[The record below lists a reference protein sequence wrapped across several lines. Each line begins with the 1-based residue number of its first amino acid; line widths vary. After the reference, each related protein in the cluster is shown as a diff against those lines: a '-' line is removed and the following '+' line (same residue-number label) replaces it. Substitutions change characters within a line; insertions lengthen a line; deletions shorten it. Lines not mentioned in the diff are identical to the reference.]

1 MEALTWAAI
10 GAVTTSYI
18 MQRHA
23 AKKEEIPEPVY
34 ISAQKEVDPTRWRHR
49 GDQPIAYHDGNR
61 APNVVG
67 FQTEFA
73 LARALGY

>member
-18 MQRHA
+18 MQRHT
-23 AKKEEIPEPVY
+23 AKAVEVPEPVF

-61 APNVVG
+61 APNVLG
-67 FQTEFA
+67 SQMEYT
-73 LARALGY
+73 LARTLGY